1 MTLPLLFHPFSRP
14 LERHSTLLTALLAEA
29 PIARPA
35 ALRWLE
41 TVDFDEIDVGEQR
54 LMPFLDSRLREL
66 GINHA
71 SSGRVRGLYRRAWYV
86 EQLMHSQLDG
96 VLKIIG
102 EVTTTAVLLKG
113 AALGRL
119 VYDRPV
125 HRPYDDF
132 DILVPFEMQSDVVEA
147 MRRAGGIVEARSFH
161 ATMLRM
167 PGGLSVDIH
176 RSPYQMA
183 FQAEHVRPVF
193 TRLHRIEPDEP
204 AGGNSTSR
212 PSAPWL
218 TLSFTDHFLH
228 TLMHGIGLTSLP
240 PIRWIVDAA
249 LLMRREDSRIN
260 WDLLVDEINR
270 LDFVEPAI
278 LGLRE
283 VLEFERNENAARVLA
298 ELERRPSQPSV
309 MHAGVD
315 AQHLGV
321 VWLWESTRRNAGGPV
336 GRIRLIASL
345 FLARHGLR
353 GLLRRFSRKVVPL
366 SIAGMK
372 GLFKRRDKITRR
384 SD

>member
-1 MTLPLLFHPFSRP
+1 MALPPLFHPFARP
-14 LERHSTLLTALLAEA
+14 LERHATLLTALLADA
-29 PIARPA
+29 PVARPA

-66 GINHA
+66 GIEHA

-86 EQLMHSQLDG
+86 EQMMHSQLDG

-132 DILVPFEMQSDVVEA
+132 DILVPYEMQSNVVEA
-147 MRRAGGIVEARSFH
+147 MKRAGGIVEARSFH

-193 TRLHRIEPDEP
+193 TRLRRIEPVEL
-204 AGGNSTSR
+204 GGADSMRR

-278 LGLRE
+278 LGLHE
-283 VLEFERNENAARVLA
+283 VLRYEPNDNAARVLA
-298 ELERRPSQPSV
+298 VLERRPSRPSV
-309 MHAGVD
+309 ISWDVNAK
-315 AQHLGV
+315 HLNL
-321 VWLWESTRRNAGGPV
+321 VWMWESTRRNAGGPM
-336 GRIRLIASL
+336 GRMRLMTSL
-345 FLARHGLR
+345 LLARHGLL
-353 GLLRRFSRKVVPL
+353 GSLRRFSRKVVPFSL
-366 SIAGMK
+366 AAVSA
-372 GLFKRRDKITRR
+372 LFKRRDKMIRR